1 MPGVAQGAG
10 VARGAG
16 ARFHPDAVQAL
27 PWITVDAAGADLTA
41 LAAHKVGG
49 PKGVG
54 ALVVRRG
61 VGVEPLVHGGGQERG
76 LRSGTYNVAGHLGLG
91 GRAPA
96 APAPRG
102 QLVARGRAPRDPPP
116 DAPRPEISRPPRDR
130 PHAV

>member
-54 ALVVRRG
+54 ALIVRRG
-61 VGVEPLVHGGGQERG
+61 IGVEPLVHGGGQERG
-76 LRSGTYNVAGHLGLG
+76 LRSGTYNVAGVVRF
-91 GRAPA
+91 RAAVHATPA
-96 APAPRG
+96 LRE
-102 QLVARGRAPRDPPP
+102 QLVPPVRAPRDPL
-116 DAPRPEISRPPRDR
+116 PEALGPQRSRGHVD
-130 PHAV
+130 